1 MTRLNHLHLPNDD
14 LDVRFHA
21 RTAVVPESIRDYVR
35 DRLARCSRYGI
46 VIDSV
51 DVMFHH
57 ERNPRQS
64 EHAYRVEVTGRAT
77 GFVVRAEA
85 AGPDWLTTFD
95 ECLGRW
101 HERLRR
107 TSERRAAKR
116 RGRFGHGNSGVMP
129 PSAVAGE
136 DARAQLSAGD
146 GSDVQVHADHG
157 LLREVGPFVVRE
169 KSHSSAPMSVAD
181 AIDAMELVG
190 HEFYAFIDSETK
202 QFSVVYQRRAF
213 TYGLIRL
220 VDATKISHT

>member
-1 MTRLNHLHLPNDD
+1 MTGMNHLHLPNTD
-14 LDVRFHA
+14 LDVRFHS
-21 RTAVVPESIRDYVR
+21 RTAVIPDAVRDYAR

-51 DVMFHH
+51 DVMFQH

-77 GFVVRAEA
+77 GLVVRAEA
-85 AGPDWLTTFD
+85 AGSDWLTAFD

-116 RGRFGHGNSGVMP
+116 RGRFGHA
-129 PSAVAGE
+129 SAAAVTPVA
-136 DARAQLSAGD
+136 DRLSSTAVRPVTD
-146 GSDVQVHADHG
+146 STLPHIDVDHG
-157 LLREVGPFVVRE
+157 LLHEIGTFIVRE
-169 KSHSSAPMSVAD
+169 KVHPSAPMTVAE

-190 HEFYAFIDSETK
+190 HHFYAFMDSDTH

-220 VDATKISHT
+220 VSAA